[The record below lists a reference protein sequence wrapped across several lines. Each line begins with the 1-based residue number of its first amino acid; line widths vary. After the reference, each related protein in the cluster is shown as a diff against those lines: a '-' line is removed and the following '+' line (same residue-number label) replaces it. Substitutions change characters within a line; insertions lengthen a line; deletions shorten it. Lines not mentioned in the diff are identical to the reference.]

1 MYRAFFAS
9 AFQTRLAYRSQVWA
23 LLLYGFVTVF
33 AKIAIWVALYAQ
45 VGTATVGGITRSD
58 MITYAILGGVVL
70 NWDYARF
77 IRTFG
82 RQIQSGD
89 VSVFLLKPV
98 RYPLML
104 LAGACGNLAFELLA
118 VQLPVTIVASLFY
131 GLTPPASAFVGGMA
145 VVFWG
150 VGFLILFLLSA
161 IAAILAFWLLTV
173 FSLEWTLMA
182 LMAIFAGGTLPI
194 WFFPPAAADIVRLL
208 PFSFIGYQPMAVYL
222 GKLDPSATLG
232 TLGVGVGWIV
242 VLTGCVVVLWSRA
255 QYRIVVHGG

>member
-70 NWDYARF
+70 NWDYTRF

-131 GLTPPASAFVGGMA
+131 GLTPPHPPLREGWRSCSGELAS
-145 VVFWG
+145 
-150 VGFLILFLLSA
+150 S
-161 IAAILAFWLLTV
+161 
-173 FSLEWTLMA
+173 FSSCC
-182 LMAIFAGGTLPI
+182 
-194 WFFPPAAADIVRLL
+194 R
-208 PFSFIGYQPMAVYL
+208 
-222 GKLDPSATLG
+222 PSPRSSPS
-232 TLGVGVGWIV
+232 
-242 VLTGCVVVLWSRA
+242 GC
-255 QYRIVVHGG
+255 